1 MTVRAR
7 QDLSRQEVLRQQG
20 VLAIT
25 RKRPPTPGTEP
36 GANARDEED
45 VFVAVFDDGS
55 VAAFNGHV
63 DLGTGIRT
71 ALAQIVAEELDV
83 RLDAVTMVLG
93 DTERAPDQGPT
104 IASETIQISAV
115 PLRQAAAE
123 ARHALLARAAERL
136 GTEALTIS
144 EGVVSA
150 ADGRSV
156 SYGGLLRGAQEIL
169 PLSGAAP
176 LKPVDQYRIVG
187 TPVPRVDIPA
197 KATGGLVF
205 VHDMRVPGMLHGRV
219 VRPPYAGL
227 DGGAFIG
234 NSLLSVDRD
243 SVSHIPGLVDVV
255 VIGDFVGVVAER
267 EEAAAR
273 AARDL
278 RVAWKAFT
286 APASLDDVEQALRLN
301 PSTRRVL
308 KDTGDVDQALAGTA
322 KRLTRT
328 YSWPY
333 QMHGSIGPSCAVA
346 DCGEGRLRVWSGSQ
360 NPHMLRAA
368 LAQLMAMPEARI
380 EITRMEAAGCYGRN
394 CADDVCGDA
403 ALLSRAVGR
412 PVRVQLTR
420 EQEHLWEPKG
430 SAQLIDVDGGL
441 DAKGEVAAYDFVSRY
456 PSNDAPLLGLLLTGM
471 VKPEPAVLQMGD
483 RTAIPPYD
491 YPSMRI
497 AVEDMPPIVR
507 ASWMRGV
514 SSLPSTFAHESWID
528 ECAAEAGV
536 DPVEYRL
543 RYLKDPRAIDLVK
556 AVAER
561 AGWERRTGP
570 RMRGDGDI
578 LRGQGFA
585 YALYVHSKFPGY
597 GAAWAAWVAEVEVN
611 KRTGE
616 VTATRIVAGHD
627 AGLMINPAGVKHQ
640 VHGNVIQATSRVL
653 KERVSFENGLVA
665 SQEWG
670 GYPILDFRE
679 VPEIEVMM
687 MPRPEEPPLG
697 SGESASVPSAA
708 AIANAIFDATG
719 VRFRKVPFTPEVI
732 REGLQPVMQAE
743 ARRKRRRWFAGLGS
757 LAGGLVVAAGAAIG
771 WASAMAPVK
780 PPGADVFSAAQIER
794 GRVLA
799 AAGDCAVCHTAP
811 NGVTNAGGLALD
823 TPFGTVW
830 STNITPDAET
840 GIGTYSFAAFQR
852 AMREGIARDG
862 RHLYPA
868 FPYTAYTKMT
878 DEDLLALY
886 AYLMA
891 QAPVQSVVPET
902 KLAFPYNIRPLLA
915 GWNLLFHR
923 PGAIEPDPA
932 QSAEWNRGN
941 YLVNALGHCGACHTP
956 RNALGAEKGGTSA
969 FAGAMVEG
977 WEAPALNALSRAP
990 VPWTEADF
998 YDYLR
1003 TGHSPRHGVA
1013 AGSMAPVVANLQAL
1027 QDSDIRA
1034 MAHYL
1039 ASLNPVAEI
1048 DPAQPAELAAASAVA
1063 PRQGGSEGARL
1074 FQGACGAC
1082 HGGGAQE
1089 GPEVVLALNSNIHSD
1104 RPDNLL
1110 RVILDGIR
1118 PPIPGHGEMPG
1129 FRDSLSDRQIERLA
1143 SFIRSNF
1150 APGRA
1155 GWEGLPQAIARL
1167 RNAGAH

>member
-1 MTVRAR
+1 MTMRAR
-7 QDLSRQEVLRQQG
+7 QDLTRQEVLQADG

-25 RKRPPTPGTEP
+25 RRRLPVPGTEP
-36 GANARDEED
+36 GANARDEDD
-45 VFVAVFDDGS
+45 VFVAIFDDGS

-63 DLGTGIRT
+63 DLGTGVRT

-83 RLDAVTMVLG
+83 RLEAVTVVLG
-93 DTERAPDQGPT
+93 HTARAPDQGPT
-104 IASETIQISAV
+104 IASETIQIAAV

-123 ARHALLARAAERL
+123 ARRALLALAAVRL
-136 GTEALTIS
+136 GTEALTVAD
-144 EGVVSA
+144 GVVS
-150 ADGRSV
+150 DGAGQSV
-156 SYGGLLRGAQEIL
+156 SYAELLRGAQQVL
-169 PLSGAAP
+169 PLSGTAP
-176 LKPVDQYRIVG
+176 LKPVESYRIVG

-227 DGGAFIG
+227 DAGAFVG
-234 NSLLSVDRD
+234 RSLLSVERD

-267 EEAAAR
+267 EEEAAR

-286 APASLDDVEQALRLN
+286 VPAGLEDVDQALRLN

-308 KDTGDVDQALAGTA
+308 KDTGDVDVALASAA
-322 KRLTRT
+322 KRLTRS

-333 QMHGSIGPSCAVA
+333 QMHGSIGPSCALA
-346 DCGEGRLRVWSGSQ
+346 DCAEGRLQVWSGTQ
-360 NPHMLRAA
+360 NPHMLRAD
-368 LAQLMAMPEARI
+368 LARLMAMPEARI
-380 EITRMEAAGCYGRN
+380 EVTRMEAAGCYGRN
-394 CADDVCGDA
+394 CADDVSGDA

-430 SAQLIDVDGGL
+430 SAQLVDVDGGL
-441 DAKGEVAAYDFVSRY
+441 DAGGGVAAYDFVSRY
-456 PSNDAPLLGLLLTGM
+456 PSNDAPLLALLLTGI
-471 VKPEPAVLQMGD
+471 VEPEPAVLQMGD

-491 YPSMRI
+491 YPALRI

-514 SSLPSTFAHESWID
+514 SALPSTFAHESWID

-543 RYLKDPRAIDLVK
+543 RYLRDPRAIDLVR

-561 AGWERRTGP
+561 AGWEHRTGP
-570 RMRGDGDI
+570 RMAGEGDI

-611 KRTGE
+611 RRTGE
-616 VTATRIVAGHD
+616 VTATRIVTGHD
-627 AGLMINPAGVKHQ
+627 AGLMINPDGVRHQ
-640 VHGNVIQATSRVL
+640 VHGNVIQATSRAL
-653 KERVSFENGLVA
+653 KERVRFEDGLVA

-670 GYPILDFRE
+670 GYPILEFRE
-679 VPEIEVMM
+679 VPAVEVMM

-697 SGESASVPSAA
+697 AGESASVPGAA

-719 VRFRKVPFTPEVI
+719 VRFRSVPFTPEVI
-732 REGLQPVMQAE
+732 LAGLQPARQAE
-743 ARRKRRRWFAGLGS
+743 AKRKRRRWFAGFGA

-771 WASAMAPVK
+771 WASAIAPVR

-794 GRVLA
+794 GRLLA

-811 NGVTNAGGLALD
+811 DGARNAGGVALE

-840 GIGTYSFAAFQR
+840 GIGAWSFAAFER
-852 AMREGIARDG
+852 AMRQGVARDG

-868 FPYTAYTKMT
+868 FPYTAYTKMA

-891 QAPVQSVVPET
+891 QAPVRAVVPET
-902 KLAFPYNIRPLLA
+902 ELAFPYNMRPLLA
-915 GWNLLFHR
+915 GWNLLFHH
-923 PGAIEPDPA
+923 PGAMQPDPA
-932 QSAEWNRGN
+932 RSAEWNRGN
-941 YLVNALGHCGACHTP
+941 YLVNAVGHCGACHTP
-956 RNALGAEKGGTSA
+956 RNALGAEKGGASA
-969 FAGAMVEG
+969 FAGAVVEG
-977 WEAPALNALSRAP
+977 WEAPALNGFSRAP
-990 VPWTEADF
+990 VLWTEADF
-998 YDYLR
+998 FDYLR

-1013 AGSMAPVVANLQAL
+1013 AGSMAPVVAELQAVP
-1027 QDSDIRA
+1027 DADIQA

-1039 ASLNPVAEI
+1039 ASLNPEPAAV
-1048 DPAQPAELAAASAVA
+1048 DPAPLVAAAAIA

-1074 FQGACGAC
+1074 FQGACASC

-1089 GPEVVLALNSNIHSD
+1089 GPEVALALNSSVHSD

-1110 RVILDGIR
+1110 RVILHGIR
-1118 PPIPGHGEMPG
+1118 PPMPGHGEMPG
-1129 FRDSLSDRQIERLA
+1129 FRDSLTDRQLESLA
-1143 SFIRSNF
+1143 RFIRGNF
-1150 APGRA
+1150 APGRPA
-1155 GWEGLPQAIARL
+1155 WDGLPEAVARL
-1167 RNAGAH
+1167 RSPVAAH